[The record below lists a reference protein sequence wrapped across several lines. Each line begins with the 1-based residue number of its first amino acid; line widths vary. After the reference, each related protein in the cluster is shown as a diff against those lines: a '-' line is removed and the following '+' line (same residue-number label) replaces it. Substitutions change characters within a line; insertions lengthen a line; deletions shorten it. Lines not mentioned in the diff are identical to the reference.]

1 MIEMKKIGKVIAI
14 SVAIV
19 LIIGLLILTNA
30 FVGNPI
36 SKIMVTNNAQKYIE
50 ATYPNTDYEVER
62 VVFNFKTGGYTAYIQ
77 SLSSQDTYFD
87 VDYSIRGKI
96 KYDNFSTR
104 VSDGFNT
111 WQRINSEYR
120 EVTDEIIEQLPY
132 ETDIEYGEI
141 QTLEKGNS
149 PLKFGV
155 DMASLELD
163 KLYDTNELGRQYG
176 KITLYVNT
184 EEVTPEKAAE
194 VLQEVKKQFDEHN
207 QSFYAIDLV
216 LRYPRKEEIKEWQD
230 DKALRIECFLYSDIV
245 EEGLLEKIEGA
256 IGVTEAYYKEMDAI
270 KQIKEKEAY

>member
-1 MIEMKKIGKVIAI
+1 MAI